1 MGHNHQDLVSAL
13 CGVYPSL
20 LCPFW
25 VAVVGL
31 CTQTQPPGVTSSLGL
46 QGWGYPPKNPSLPS
60 HDGLALSW
68 GRGFEHP
75 PKAAFLWRKGRI
87 YSSKIQT
94 LCSLCPFFFSLFLQE
109 WQPPGRVIPIPL
121 GLFHVKIPK
130 LSEVPGLHLQDWF
143 SVFCTDQ
150 GRRKTSAAVRSEG
163 ASLAWDIPLG
173 TGAESIDVLRHA
185 ARRRWRWEWEQRQR
199 LPALGFLP

>member
-1 MGHNHQDLVSAL
+1 MA
-13 CGVYPSL
+13 
-20 LCPFW
+20 
-25 VAVVGL
+25 
-31 CTQTQPPGVTSSLGL
+31 
-46 QGWGYPPKNPSLPS
+46 
-60 HDGLALSW
+60 
-68 GRGFEHP
+68 
-75 PKAAFLWRKGRI
+75 
-87 YSSKIQT
+87 
-94 LCSLCPFFFSLFLQE
+94 SLCLGAEALNIHPKPPSSGGKEEFTFPKSKLFVPCVLFSFPFSLQE

-163 ASLAWDIPLG
+163 ASLARDIPQG

-185 ARRRWRWEWEQRQR
+185 ARRRWRWEWEQRQW